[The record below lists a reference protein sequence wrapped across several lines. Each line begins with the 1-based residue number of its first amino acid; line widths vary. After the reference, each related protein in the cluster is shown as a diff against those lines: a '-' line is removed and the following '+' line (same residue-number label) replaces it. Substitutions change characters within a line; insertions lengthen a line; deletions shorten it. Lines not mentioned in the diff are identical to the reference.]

1 MERGTPLGSARQNA
15 GVTFRSVWDRTAPP
29 RTPDDAAFLTRY
41 ESWSRW
47 FIVGAAILPLMV
59 PPKSGK
65 DLSIVVGVGS
75 WLIFLVD
82 YIVQTRTRVKY
93 LKSRSGMFDF
103 VIVVLTSPWYLLPG
117 VSGGG
122 LIVILRLARLVRVL
136 LVARGA
142 RRLIERL
149 GRAALV
155 AAVVVLLCSLVA
167 YRVEQPV
174 NPEFATYGDAVWWG
188 YVTLTTVGYGD
199 VVPITLEGRLAG
211 VAIMTVGIGLLGVL
225 AGSMSSFFKLSPSQ
239 DKKDDEDAKKEQT
252 KRGIGDPYDRDDTTD
267 SLAEAAGKGTVVDDP
282 SQGAAIN
289 ELSKQI
295 IELREHVKD
304 LNDHIRSRPPS

>member
-1 MERGTPLGSARQNA
+1 M
-15 GVTFRSVWDRTAPP
+15 TFRSVWDRTAPP

-93 LKSRSGMFDF
+93 LKSRSGVFDF

-252 KRGIGDPYDRDDTTD
+252 KRGIGDPYDRDDMTD

>member
-1 MERGTPLGSARQNA
+1 M
-15 GVTFRSVWDRTAPP
+15 TFRSVWDRTAPP

-239 DKKDDEDAKKEQT
+239 NEKDEEDAKKEQK
-252 KRGIGDPYDRDDTTD
+252 KRGIGDPEHRDDPSD
-267 SLAEAAGKGTVVDDP
+267 PLVAAAGKGTVVDDP